1 MTTTPNPREVL
12 AQSPAEIFASLP
24 QMGRVMLTARGGGA
38 THERIGLVES
48 VVITGNE
55 ARLNGAAH
63 DSTLDLDAISRLVA
77 DRTSRMRDKAL
88 PRLECQNA
96 AGETLYSLIALDG
109 PELFEQAL
117 APFGA
122 GEALTPVEKPASEA
136 MGEKPEIPADDLGAL
151 TFAAIRA
158 AEATIA
164 IELRRPDL
172 TQIWQGPLPEPKPA
186 MGFVNIMQGD
196 FHLHLK
202 AGAVARWRRQDVGNV
217 VELHGEDAEGA
228 ALGLVL
234 VGPAAA
240 FADVPAVSKK
250 A

>member
-1 MTTTPNPREVL
+1 MSNTPNLREAL
-12 AQSPAEIFASLP
+12 TQSPAEILRSLP
-24 QMGRVMLTARGGGA
+24 QMGRVMLSARAGGA

-48 VVITGNE
+48 VVVTGNE
-55 ARLNGAAH
+55 ARLGGAAH
-63 DSTLDLDAISRLVA
+63 DSALDLRAISRLVA
-77 DRTSRMRDKAL
+77 DRTSKMRDKSL
-88 PRLECQNA
+88 PRLECQDA

-117 APFGA
+117 AAFGA
-122 GEALTPVEKPASEA
+122 GEALTPVEKPAFDA
-136 MGEKPEIPADDLGAL
+136 TGEKPEIPADDLGAL

-202 AGAVARWRRQDVGNV
+202 AGAVARWRRQDVGDA
-217 VELHGEDAEGA
+217 VELHGMDAAGTP
-228 ALGLVL
+228 LGLVL
-234 VGPAAA
+234 VGPTAA
-240 FADVPAVSKK
+240 FAGVPAISGD

>member
-1 MTTTPNPREVL
+1 MNETQNPREKL
-12 AQSPAEIFASLP
+12 AQKPLDILAALP
-24 QMGRVMLTARGGGA
+24 RMGRVMLSARGGGA
-38 THERIGLVES
+38 THERIGLVET
-48 VVITGNE
+48 VAVE
-55 ARLNGAAH
+55 AGGLRLSGAAH
-63 DSTLDLDAISRLVA
+63 DSVIDLTAVAHLVA
-77 DRTSRMRDKAL
+77 DRTSKMRDKSL

-122 GEALTPVEKPASEA
+122 GEALVPVEKPA
-136 MGEKPEIPADDLGAL
+136 MGESGDKPEIAADDVGSL

-158 AEATIA
+158 AGQPIA
-164 IELRRPDL
+164 VELRRPDL
-172 TQIWQGPLPEPKPA
+172 FQVWRGELPEPKPS
-186 MGFVNIMQGD
+186 MGFVNLMQGD

-202 AGAVARWRRQDVGNV
+202 AGAVARWRRVETGDA
-217 VELHGEDAEGA
+217 VELHGEDGEGV

-240 FADVPAVSKK
+240 FATVSSVV